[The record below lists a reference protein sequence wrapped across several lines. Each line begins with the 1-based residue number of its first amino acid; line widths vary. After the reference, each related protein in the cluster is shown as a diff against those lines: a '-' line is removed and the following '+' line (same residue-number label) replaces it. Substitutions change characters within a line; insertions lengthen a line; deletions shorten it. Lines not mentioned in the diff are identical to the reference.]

1 MTMLYMEVDDSASA
15 STAIQRGAPFLSR
28 LSSHSHVTSHVTPE
42 SFSSSSST
50 PSSHSSPASLLLL
63 YKSCYARILDRKRKF
78 LEAATRY
85 HEISRHSSPS
95 SDGPHANANGGVVID
110 PESIQQAL
118 QSAAICAILAGAGEQ
133 VCNHVTYHH
142 LTPDVNP
149 NPNPNPLYMETLARS
164 YDMTY

>member
-15 STAIQRGAPFLSR
+15 STAIQRGAPFLTR
-28 LSSHSHVTSHVTPE
+28 LSSHSHVTSDVTSDVTPE
-42 SFSSSSST
+42 SFSSSST

-85 HEISRHSSPS
+85 HEISRHSPS
-95 SDGPHANANGGVVID
+95 SDGPHANANANGGVVID

-133 VCNHVTYHH
+133 VRNHVNVPPPYT
-142 LTPDVNP
+142 
-149 NPNPNPLYMETLARS
+149 
-164 YDMTY
+164 